1 MDDTSKAGMTE
12 FLRRE
17 IRAWESAEVLGA
29 RRVDRHKRRLLMI
42 VATVCAVALTVA
54 LCIWLIPRALAGEQ
68 PPQGDGGLDGGVPPV
83 EQIGTTGAETQ
94 PTTEQTTEQTPTD
107 PYAYDFSVVPAGA
120 TPIVPVDLSVG
131 KNPVNMTDRVIDMDE
146 VMAAVCRI
154 PAIRG
159 QVSVLILHTHTGE
172 GYNESDAAWLDAG
185 DEEFARSY
193 DGNQSVVAMGAEIAA
208 ALNAAGIGTVH
219 CKTVFDGESNREAYQ
234 RAADAIVAFRMAYP
248 SLVCV
253 IDVHRAAVTD
263 AEGNIV
269 RSLAVKDGQGIA
281 QTQIVCGMASEKT
294 SKTNLALAM
303 SLCDGMNAAFPGS
316 CAAVVCKEQTLGQDL
331 VPFSLTL
338 EIGSCGNTPAQAKA
352 AAKIAA
358 AALSPLFDLN

>member
-1 MDDTSKAGMTE
+1 MDDTSKTGMTE

-17 IRAWESAEVLGA
+17 VRAWESAEVLGA
-29 RRVDRHKRRLLMI
+29 RRTDRHKRRILMI
-42 VATVCAVALTVA
+42 VAAVSAAVLAVA
-54 LCIWLIPRALAGEQ
+54 LCIWLIPRNAEKPPEGE
-68 PPQGDGGLDGGVPPV
+68 GGHDGGVPP
-83 EQIGTTGAETQ
+83 
-94 PTTEQTTEQTPTD
+94 TEQTGEPDTQTEPESELGQTVPESPLN
-107 PYAYDFSVVPAGA
+107 PYAYDFTVVPAGA
-120 TPIVPVDLSVG
+120 TPIVPVDLRAEN
-131 KNPVNMTDRVIDMDE
+131 NPVNMTDRVIDMNE
-146 VMAAVCRI
+146 VLAAACRI
-154 PAIRG
+154 PAIKG

-172 GYNESDAAWLDAG
+172 GYNESDAAWLDAD

-219 CKTVFDGESNREAYQ
+219 CKTVFDGQSNRESYQ
-234 RAADAIVAFRMAYP
+234 RAADAILAFCKAYP
-248 SLVCV
+248 FLVCV

-263 AEGNIV
+263 ADGNIV

-281 QTQIVCGMASEKT
+281 QTQIVCGMGAEKT

-303 SLCDGMNAAFPGS
+303 NLYDGMNAAFPGS
-316 CAAVVCKEQTLGQDL
+316 CAAVVCKEQTLNQDL

>member
-1 MDDTSKAGMTE
+1 MNDTSKTGMTE

-17 IRAWESAEVLGA
+17 IRAWESAEVLSG
-29 RRVDRHKRRLLMI
+29 RRMDRHKRRMLMI
-42 VATVCAVALTVA
+42 VTAVCAAVLVAV
-54 LCIWLIPRALAGEQ
+54 LCIWLIPDRGTKPPRGESGEQ
-68 PPQGDGGLDGGVPPV
+68 GGVPP
-83 EQIGTTGAETQ
+83 
-94 PTTEQTTEQTPTD
+94 TEQTGESDTQAESETEPGQTESPTPLD

-120 TPIVPVDLSVG
+120 TPIVPVDLTAE
-131 KNPVNMTDRVIDMDE
+131 KNPINTTDRVIDMNE
-146 VMAAVCRI
+146 VLAAACRI
-154 PAIRG
+154 PAARG
-159 QVSVLILHTHTGE
+159 KVSVLILHTHTGE
-172 GYNESDAAWLDAG
+172 GYNEDDALWLDAD
-185 DEEFARSY
+185 DEEFARSF
-193 DGNQSVVAMGAEIAA
+193 DETKSVVAMGAEIAA

-219 CKTVFDGESNREAYQ
+219 CRTVFDGQSNRESYQ
-234 RAADAIVAFRMAYP
+234 RAADAIKAFCKAYP

-269 RSLAVKDGQGIA
+269 RSLSVHDGQGIA
-281 QTQIVCGMASEKT
+281 QTQIVCGMSAEQT

-303 SLCDGMNAAFPGS
+303 QLCDGMNAAFPGS
-316 CAAVVCKEQTLGQDL
+316 CAAVTCKEQTLNQDL